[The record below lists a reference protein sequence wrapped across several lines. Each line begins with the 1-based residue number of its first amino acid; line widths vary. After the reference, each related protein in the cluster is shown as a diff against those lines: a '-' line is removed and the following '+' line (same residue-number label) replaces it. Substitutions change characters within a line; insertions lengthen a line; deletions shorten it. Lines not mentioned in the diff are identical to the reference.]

1 MMEHDIELTDLV
13 PKTPHDSP
21 LSGDEDADTKM
32 IVEDKG
38 NGEEGGST
46 AETVSTAKPDIIST
60 AEPKTPPTTTTLFDN
75 EDVTIPDTLVKMK
88 NQKAKEK
95 GIAFKDKKKK
105 KDQDQIEKDTEVALK
120 IQTHLDEEARTKR
133 ERQEKASKDSLAEMY
148 DELKKSLAARL
159 EVSTAEPKTPP
170 TTTTLFDNE
179 DVTIPDTLVKMKNQ
193 KAKEKGIAFKDKK
206 KKKDQ
211 DQIEKDTE
219 VALKI
224 QTHLD
229 EEARTKRERQE
240 KASKDSLAEMY
251 DEVQAQIDADHE
263 SAIRLTHE
271 EQKKYTVEEKSKLLA
286 GLFERRK
293 KQLAKERAEAI
304 RSKLPTK
311 N

>member
-1 MMEHDIELTDLV
+1 VL
-13 PKTPHDSP
+13 
-21 LSGDEDADTKM
+21 DEDADTKM

-46 AETVSTAKPDIIST
+46 AETISTAKPDINKGKGILQ
-60 AEPKTPPTTTTLFDN
+60 EPKP
-75 EDVTIPDTLVKMK
+75 VK
-88 NQKAKEK
+88 
-95 GIAFKDKKKK
+95 
-105 KDQDQIEKDTEVALK
+105 
-120 IQTHLDEEARTKR
+120 
-133 ERQEKASKDSLAEMY
+133 
-148 DELKKSLAARL
+148 
-159 EVSTAEPKTPP
+159 
-170 TTTTLFDNE
+170 
-179 DVTIPDTLVKMKNQ
+179 
-193 KAKEKGIAFKDKK
+193 KK

-271 EQKKYTVEEKSKLLA
+271 EQKKYTVEEKS
-286 GLFERRK
+286 
-293 KQLAKERAEAI
+293 
-304 RSKLPTK
+304 
-311 N
+311 